1 MTLFSCNSRNEHKIN
16 KSLKEVDN
24 EKLLYEKISLLG
36 TIPFDISNSTA
47 KELKNHLSSNEDDS
61 LRTLLKADKIE
72 FYRDAMNTKFKV
84 DSVVVFEKHD
94 YYVLYDVANRRD
106 RFEKMIDRVYKSKTR
121 MVDTNLYLIEK

>member
-1 MTLFSCNSRNEHKIN
+1 
-16 KSLKEVDN
+16 V
-24 EKLLYEKISLLG
+24 
-36 TIPFDISNSTA
+36 
-47 KELKNHLSSNEDDS
+47 DDS
-61 LRTLLKADKIE
+61 LRTLLTADKIE

-84 DSVVVFEKHD
+84 DCVVVFEKHD